1 MSGYMHHVPGR
12 VRFKLLQLKG
22 QARRA
27 EEVEKAVRQ
36 MKGVRSIEAN
46 TVTGSLLIHYDVT
59 EVESYVFLDGM
70 KKTLLQFGAMSSSCA
85 QLNASSC
92 FTAGGVVTDKLVGA
106 LLEKLIERSAVAI
119 VGALL

>member
-12 VRFKLLQLKG
+12 LRFKLLPLKG
-22 QARRA
+22 LARRA

-36 MKGVRSIEAN
+36 IKGVTSIEVN
-46 TVTGSLLIHYDVT
+46 SITGSLLIHYDVT
-59 EVESYVFLDGM
+59 EVCSHTFLDVI
-70 KKTLLQFGAMSSSCA
+70 KKTLLQSGAMASSSM
-85 QLNASSC
+85 QLNAPSSS
-92 FTAGGVVTDKLVGA
+92 TAASVVTDKLVGT

>member
-12 VRFKLLQLKG
+12 LRFKLLQLKG
-22 QARRA
+22 QVRRA

-70 KKTLLQFGAMSSSCA
+70 KKTLLQFGAMNSSCS

-92 FTAGGVVTDKLVGA
+92 FTGGGVVADKLVSA
-106 LLEKLIERSAVAI
+106 LLDKLIERSAVAI

>member
-1 MSGYMHHVPGR
+1 MSGYIHHVPGR
-12 VRFKLLQLKG
+12 LRFKLLQLKG
-22 QARRA
+22 QVRRA

-36 MKGVRSIEAN
+36 MKGVVSIEAN
-46 TVTGSLLIHYDVT
+46 TITGSLLIHYDVT

-70 KKTLLQFGAMSSSCA
+70 KKTLLQFGAINSSYS

-92 FTAGGVVTDKLVGA
+92 FTVGSVVTDKLVGV